1 MDSKHRGHKH
11 SGLRV
16 RGLQVHLLTPT
27 PRHER
32 TKFNP
37 YEEATVRKYQ
47 TSDPESQSGACAPD
61 TLGNGGWCGK
71 DCSSNHAIGAKQVSK
86 PIKHTDPES
95 YIKKVVDTSPK

>member
-16 RGLQVHLLTPT
+16 RGLQVHLFTPT
-27 PRHER
+27 SRHER

-37 YEEATVRKYQ
+37 YEEATVREDQ
-47 TSDPESQSGACAPD
+47 ASDPESQSGACAPD
-61 TLGNGGWCGK
+61 TLGNGGRRRE
-71 DCSSNHAIGAKQVSK
+71 DCSSNHAIGAEQVSK
-86 PIKHTDPES
+86 PIKYTELKL